1 MEIISSACYENVK
14 RYWRR
19 NRYQRLNGASKRKLK
34 IARLGSGR
42 RWKLRAVPKLHMEI
56 ASPIKLL
63 AKFHDAYIDMM
74 LRLATNI
81 GSLNNK
87 GFFRGKKVAKDQ
99 HISMVSS
106 GDEVDSRLLLEIY
119 KKLAASRDMSDF
131 WSNKFAPL
139 FFFLNVL
146 FSLCPLVIIYLLFNC
161 TYWYLSD

>member
-1 MEIISSACYENVK
+1 
-14 RYWRR
+14 
-19 NRYQRLNGASKRKLK
+19 
-34 IARLGSGR
+34 
-42 RWKLRAVPKLHMEI
+42 
-56 ASPIKLL
+56 
-63 AKFHDAYIDMM
+63 
-74 LRLATNI
+74 
-81 GSLNNK
+81 
-87 GFFRGKKVAKDQ
+87 
-99 HISMVSS
+99 MVSS